1 MVSSRRMI
9 ALLSGSIVH
18 RGEGYVLLRAG
29 DIGYRVLMPDTVS
42 RALPERAATVYIHEV
57 VREDSRELFGF
68 PAVEH
73 LELFWRLIGISGIGP
88 KGAQKI
94 IFAGPFERV
103 KQSLALGDLAFLT
116 AVPGIGKKTAQK
128 IILELKGILAEEE
141 TPVAAADEEALQA
154 LLGLGYVKKEAQ
166 EALENVEGVSTEARV
181 RGALKLLARR

>member
-1 MVSSRRMI
+1 MI
-9 ALLSGSIVH
+9 ALLAGSVIH
-18 RGEGYVLLRAG
+18 RGDGYILLRSG
-29 DIGYRVLMPDTVS
+29 DIGYRVFMPDPVAQT
-42 RALPERAATVYIHEV
+42 LPERATVYIHEV
-57 VREDSRELFGF
+57 VREDGRELFGF

-103 KQSLALGDLAFLT
+103 KQSLATGDLAFLT

-128 IILELKGILAEEE
+128 IILELKGVLAEEE
-141 TPVAAADEEALQA
+141 AAAGSVDEEAIQA

-166 EALENVEGVSTEARV
+166 EALEQVEGVSTEARV

>member
-1 MVSSRRMI
+1 MI
-9 ALLSGSIVH
+9 ALLAGSIVH
-18 RGEGYVLLRAG
+18 RGDGYILLRAG
-29 DIGYRVLMPDTVS
+29 DIGYRIMMPETVA
-42 RALPERAATVYIHEV
+42 RTLPERTTVYIHEV
-57 VREDSRELFGF
+57 VREDAREFFGF

-94 IFAGPFERV
+94 IFAADFGRV
-103 KQSLALGDLAFLT
+103 KQSLATGDLAFLT

-128 IILELKGILAEEE
+128 IILELKGVLAEEE
-141 TPVAAADEEALQA
+141 TPVTVVDEEALQA

>member
-1 MVSSRRMI
+1 MI
-9 ALLSGSIVH
+9 ALLSGIIVH

-29 DIGYRVLMPDTVS
+29 DIGYRVMMPETAA
-42 RALPERAATVYIHEV
+42 RALPERTTLYIHEV
-57 VREDSRELFGF
+57 VREDGREFFGF
-68 PAVEH
+68 AAVEQ
-73 LELFWRLIGISGIGP
+73 LELFWRLIGVSGIGP

-128 IILELKGILAEEE
+128 IILELKGVLAEEE
-141 TPVAAADEEALQA
+141 MPAVVDEEALQA

-166 EALENVEGVSTEARV
+166 EALEHVEGVSTEARV
-181 RGALKLLARR
+181 RGALKMLARR

>member
-9 ALLSGSIVH
+9 ALLSGSVVH
-18 RGEGYVLLRAG
+18 RGEGYILLRTG
-29 DIGYRVLMPDTVS
+29 DIGYRVLMPDAVS
-42 RALPERAATVYIHEV
+42 RALPERATVYIHEV

-141 TPVAAADEEALQA
+141 TPVAVADEEALQA

-166 EALENVEGVSTEARV
+166 EALEHVEGVSTEARV